1 MPVIWSPTAVAQ
13 LAEIRSFIEQ
23 DKPEAARGVA
33 ARIVAAADQLASSP
47 HIGRQGRTP
56 QTRELVIAGTPYI
69 LPYRIQGDRIRILA
83 VFHAPRQWPH
93 SDRGENIR
101 IISARKTTRRERK
114 HYEEEN

>member
-1 MPVIWSPTAVAQ
+1 MQVIWSATAVAQ

-33 ARIVAAADQLASSP
+33 ARIVAADQLTRSP

-83 VFHAPRQWPH
+83 VFHASRQWPRA
-93 SDRGENIR
+93 SE
-101 IISARKTTRRERK
+101 A
-114 HYEEEN
+114 

>member
-1 MPVIWSPTAVAQ
+1 MQVIWSATAVAQ

-33 ARIVAAADQLASSP
+33 ARIVAAADQLAGP

-83 VFHAPRQWPH
+83 VFHASRQWPRA
-93 SDRGENIR
+93 SE
-101 IISARKTTRRERK
+101 T
-114 HYEEEN
+114 